1 MKATHI
7 GKTILVW
14 NELSDK
20 QASRVITALKD
31 IISKYR
37 LLTNN
42 SGLNRPIPIALKN
55 DNNYLCLIKKHNEIF
70 VCSTKIS
77 NNKTITPYVYNAIIN
92 IDFLYKSIEML
103 ENAFDDLQSHIDIL
117 QRFPNTEW
125 IKLPF
130 NKAFEDYCLSPN
142 INPENFIKNLE
153 RGTLSEMSKQF
164 LRDVGFALEDSEFSE
179 DLQKTITEANEIFF
193 ER

>member
-1 MKATHI
+1 MKATNI

-14 NELSDK
+14 NQLSD
-20 QASRVITALKD
+20 VEIGELITVLKN
-31 IISKYR
+31 IIKNYR
-37 LLTNN
+37 TLNN
-42 SGLNRPIPIALKN
+42 DKVNNRPIPIALTQKN
-55 DNNYLCLIKKHNEIF
+55 EYLCVLKKREEIL
-70 VCSTKIS
+70 VCSTK
-77 NNKTITPYVYNAIIN
+77 TITNTGENSYNYNFVIN
-92 IDFLYKSIEML
+92 ADSLYSSLYFLKDSFNYLQDHIRVL
-103 ENAFDDLQSHIDIL
+103 EK
-117 QRFPNTEW
+117 FPNTEW

-142 INPENFIKNLE
+142 INPENFIRNLE
-153 RGTLSEMSKQF
+153 RGTLSDMSKQF